1 MGNQY
6 GKANRFLFDAVP
18 CDIRLSDFCDM
29 EKFDQMMRD
38 WAESTG
44 LATVAVDNKGEYISG
59 YYNFTDFCE
68 RLTRKSAEG
77 LKRCIECDKKGKG
90 IYLCHAG
97 LVDFATPIT
106 LEDGTYLGSIVGGQV
121 LPLRPDEEKFR
132 RLADELN
139 IDEDTYINALR
150 KVNVRSEYA
159 IKASAELLGN
169 VINMFVRSSYTAHIN
184 ASSLMERAHIISSL
198 AKIYFCCYFINV
210 EEDSYIELDATE
222 NLHEYAKIESSAS
235 KLTDL
240 LSSHFI
246 ETEFL
251 SYYQAFTDLPTL
263 AERMGDSDSISYEFI
278 AKKFGWC
285 RGTFI
290 KVAEDKKE
298 MFHVIYVIQS
308 IQTEK
313 EHDFAVREKL
323 QEAAVKANLAS
334 MAKTDF
340 LARMS
345 HDIRTPLNGIIGMNY
360 LAMEETDDPKL
371 KEYLHRIDTSSKF
384 LLSLINDILDV
395 SKAESGKIELH
406 PEPYPISEFNLYI
419 KSVIEPL
426 CQQKNIRFELH
437 ENVSANEIPFLDIA
451 RSNQVT
457 FNLLS
462 NAVKYTPQGG
472 TVSFTVNER
481 QISPGRAEIEQIIAD
496 TGIGM
501 SREFLEHMYEPFTRE
516 YPTADGRS
524 GSGLGLA
531 IVKNL
536 VSLMGGT
543 IKAVSEQGRG
553 TTITVTYPADM
564 KDKSVLDELNKATEQ
579 PAPLR
584 MDGMRLLLCEDN
596 ALNAQIACQLLQLK
610 GAAADAA
617 VNGREGLEMFAQ
629 SAPGTY
635 AAVLMDIRM
644 PEMDGLTAARKIRAL
659 AREDAK
665 TVPIIAMTANAY
677 KEDVKKCM
685 DAGMNA
691 FIPKPIDP
699 DKMYQIIMEAVGRK

>member
-1 MGNQY
+1 MGDQY
-6 GKANRFLFDAVP
+6 GKANRFLYDAVP
-18 CDIRLSDFCDM
+18 SNISLTDFCDM
-29 EKFDQMMRD
+29 AKFDQMMKD

-77 LKRCIECDKKGKG
+77 LKRCIECDKTGRG

-106 LEDGTYLGSIVGGQV
+106 LDDGTYLGSIVGGQV

-139 IDEDTYINALR
+139 IDEETYISALR
-150 KVNVRSEYA
+150 KVNVRSESA
-159 IKASAELLGN
+159 IRASAELLGN
-169 VINMFVRSSYTAHIN
+169 VINMFVRSSYREHMN
-184 ASSLMERAHIISSL
+184 ASSLLERAHIIASL
-198 AKIYFCCYFINV
+198 AKIYFCCYFINI
-210 EEDSYIELDATE
+210 EEDSFIELDATQ
-222 NLHEYAKIESSAS
+222 NLHVYSENETSAV
-235 KLTDL
+235 KLSEK
-240 LSSHFI
+240 LSSVFI
-246 ETEFL
+246 EHEFL
-251 SYYQAFTDLPTL
+251 SYYQAFTDLTTL
-263 AERMGDSDSISYEFI
+263 PKRMEDSESISYEFI
-278 AKKFGWC
+278 AKNTGWC

-290 KVAEDKKE
+290 KVAEDEKD
-298 MFHVIYVIQS
+298 MFHVIYVIQN

-323 QEAAVKANLAS
+323 QEAAVKANHAS

-360 LAMEETDDPKL
+360 LAMKETDDPKVT
-371 KEYLHRIDTSSKF
+371 EYLNRIDISSKF

-406 PEPYPISEFNLYI
+406 LEPYPISEFNLYI

-437 ENVSANEIPFLDIA
+437 ENVSADEVPVLDIA

-462 NAVKYTPQGG
+462 NAVKFTPAGG
-472 TVSFTVNER
+472 TVSLTIHER
-481 QISPGRAEIEQIIAD
+481 QTSPGRAEIEQIITD

-516 YPTADGRS
+516 YPTADYRS

-536 VSLMGGT
+536 VKLMGGT
-543 IKAVSEQGRG
+543 IKAVSEQGKG
-553 TTITVTYPADM
+553 TSITVTYPADM
-564 KDKSVLDELNKATEQ
+564 KDRAALDELKKAAAH
-579 PAPLR
+579 PDPLR

-596 ALNAQIACQLLQLK
+596 ELNAQIASQLLQLK
-610 GAAADAA
+610 GASVDIA
-617 VNGREGLEMFAQ
+617 VNGRIGLEKFAQ
-629 SAPGTY
+629 SSPGTY

-644 PEMDGLTAARKIRAL
+644 PEMDGLTAAGKIREL
-659 AREDAK
+659 EREDAG

-677 KEDVKKCM
+677 QEDIKKCL
-685 DAGMNA
+685 DTGMNA

-699 DKMYQIIMEAVGRK
+699 DKMYQIILNAVNKK